1 MVRVESCDTSCD
13 TDVKYFTKKQHHVIG
28 HVPLCVMNLMIEC
41 WQWHMGVVAR
51 DGSYYV
57 LNGNTCENAKFCD
70 VLWSVYPQTESK
82 RIEKFHNRFG
92 NVHCYNASELGLL
105 CAIVS
110 KWKRFAKIVAQ
121 CLPFLKYCKEETA
134 FKMMDDRDDENYR
147 AFDAVRLSDDT
158 LNKYCR
164 TEHERIFLTMAC
176 IELTKLSLNAVL
188 RDCDILPQRTD
199 SADERLGFIEHF
211 LTTLSSKK
219 TKDRSQ
225 HSMEDCKEE
234 CRRMKKLF
242 ERLCKQRKQ
251 SLLWLVNLP
260 DSSWY
265 EYSKHNL
272 ENTESMLKW
281 LSACR
286 TKTVPPHMIYTTLLS
301 INASMM

>member
-1 MVRVESCDTSCD
+1 
-13 TDVKYFTKKQHHVIG
+13 
-28 HVPLCVMNLMIEC
+28 
-41 WQWHMGVVAR
+41 
-51 DGSYYV
+51 
-57 LNGNTCENAKFCD
+57 
-70 VLWSVYPQTESK
+70 
-82 RIEKFHNRFG
+82 
-92 NVHCYNASELGLL
+92 
-105 CAIVS
+105 
-110 KWKRFAKIVAQ
+110 
-121 CLPFLKYCKEETA
+121 
-134 FKMMDDRDDENYR
+134 
-147 AFDAVRLSDDT
+147 
-158 LNKYCR
+158 
-164 TEHERIFLTMAC
+164 
-176 IELTKLSLNAVL
+176 LSLNAVL